1 MSASISDPTVIKGA
15 VPSRS
20 GRRPKTISGKRVCAE
35 AGCETFLNRYNRHDR
50 CYPHQQTKFG
60 RVRGRNPLG

>member
-20 GRRPKTISGKRVCAE
+20 GRRPKTISGKIRRVALRDRE
-35 AGCETFLNRYNRHDR
+35 AAIHADPSAAPAGEFTL
-50 CYPHQQTKFG
+50 
-60 RVRGRNPLG
+60 